1 MGKRLSMTSCG
12 CALALWGAACLVVS
26 PLTHTFGFGSIR
38 VGLVGTARAQTGPKS
53 LEGGGSDA
61 AMKGRKNNWTVGVAG
76 GELSGTFMTFGN
88 EVGGV
93 PDGGDK
99 LRGLSVGPSG

>member
-38 VGLVGTARAQTGPKS
+38 VGLVGTAPAQTVPKS
-53 LEGGGSDA
+53 PEDGRSDA
-61 AMKGRKNNWTVGVAG
+61 SMKDPKKNLT
-76 GELSGTFMTFGN
+76 
-88 EVGGV
+88 GGV
-93 PDGGDK
+93 SGGQLSRPSLSFAHHVPHDTDDADH
-99 LRGLSVGPSG
+99 LRVLP